1 MHTDEHRLNSI
12 TETVIGCAYRVL
24 NKLGC
29 GFLEK
34 VYENSLAYE
43 IRNAGLEVQQQYP
56 ILIRYEGVVV
66 GEYIADLLVERIVV
80 VEVKAVKALDDIHKA
95 QCINYLKATGLPVC
109 LLMNFGG
116 TKFELK
122 RLMGPS
128 ALNNESESV

>member
-1 MHTDEHRLNSI
+1 MHTDAHRLNAI

-43 IRNAGLEVQQQYP
+43 IREAGLEVKQQYP

-66 GEYIADLLVERIVV
+66 GEYIADPLVEGVVV
-80 VEVKAVKALDDIHKA
+80 VEVKAVRALDDIHKA

-109 LLMNFGG
+109 LLMDFGG

-122 RLMGPS
+122 RLMGPGAQS
-128 ALNNESESV
+128 TDSESV